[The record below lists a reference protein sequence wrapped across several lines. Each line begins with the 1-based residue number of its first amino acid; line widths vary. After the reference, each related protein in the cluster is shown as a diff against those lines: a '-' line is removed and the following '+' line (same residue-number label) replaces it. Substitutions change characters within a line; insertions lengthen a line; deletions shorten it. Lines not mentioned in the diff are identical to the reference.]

1 MTNNEEIKRIVQNC
15 CAYVEKIDDY
25 ETRLRSSCA
34 EIWQWIFKQKYC
46 DEFLAWIF
54 NVDLE
59 KLRSIIIPESDPT
72 DRAPENSWMEFE
84 YFDNKLFIKIFIGLK
99 PFPPTLSGEIPF
111 DDLTTEGIEKFGKE
125 YLKYRTSILE
135 EQIQTKLNLVEKYRE
150 SIKKMEEE
158 ISDLEKI
165 KNEL

>member
-1 MTNNEEIKRIVQNC
+1 
-15 CAYVEKIDDY
+15 
-25 ETRLRSSCA
+25 
-34 EIWQWIFKQKYC
+34 
-46 DEFLAWIF
+46 
-54 NVDLE
+54 
-59 KLRSIIIPESDPT
+59 
-72 DRAPENSWMEFE
+72 MEFE